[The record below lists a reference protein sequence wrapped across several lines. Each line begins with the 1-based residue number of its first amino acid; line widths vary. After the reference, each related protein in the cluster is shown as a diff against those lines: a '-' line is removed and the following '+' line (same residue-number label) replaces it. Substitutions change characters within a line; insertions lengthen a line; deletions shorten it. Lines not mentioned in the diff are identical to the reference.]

1 MSKDIDVGDV
11 APEFCLPDQN
21 GEEMCLKDM
30 KGDWIILYFYPK
42 DNTKSCTMEAI
53 DFTLNKQEFEKM
65 GSKIIGISPDSV
77 KSHEN
82 FCNKHDLTITLLSDP
97 DHKVLE
103 KYNVWKLK
111 KMYGR
116 EYMGVERSTFLLNP
130 EGKISELWRNVRVKG
145 HVDSVKQRLAEIQG

>member
-11 APEFCLPDQN
+11 APKFCLPDQN

-53 DFTLNKQEFEKM
+53 DFSLNKQEFEKM
-65 GSKIIGISPDSV
+65 GSKILGISPDSV

-82 FCNKHDLTITLLSDP
+82 FCNKHDLSKFTYSCEI
-97 DHKVLE
+97 
-103 KYNVWKLK
+103 KY
-111 KMYGR
+111 
-116 EYMGVERSTFLLNP
+116 
-130 EGKISELWRNVRVKG
+130 KI
-145 HVDSVKQRLAEIQG
+145 